1 MRFDVLAMAGMQ
13 SDYRRCVSVELAIST
28 AVPRPRRR
36 LPKLRVL
43 VLGVGYPLP
52 TRTKLVQREKKNTP
66 SRQGVG

>member
-1 MRFDVLAMAGMQ
+1 MRFDVLAMAGIQ

-43 VLGVGYPLP
+43 VLGGGYPPP
-52 TRTKLVQREKKNTP
+52 TRTKLVQTKKKKHSHP
-66 SRQGVG
+66 KEVG